1 MEYKAMI
8 PEKTK
13 NYDLPDSYEN
23 IEKTLITA
31 DEILSDAVK
40 NAKTLF
46 HSPTVSSLENSKIVS
61 RVMVLREFDLEKR
74 FMRFHTDYRAPKIK
88 QFKNN
93 SVASVVGY
101 DPILKV
107 QLKLQ
112 GKIEPHYQNSVTRKA
127 WDGSTT
133 RSKKCYLVK
142 GGSSFEIDNPRE
154 YDLKD
159 GNIDDGYINF
169 SVLIFIF
176 DSLEFLHLKSSG
188 HRRALHSWDPNLNS
202 TWLVP

>member
-8 PEKTK
+8 PEKSS

-31 DEILSDAVK
+31 DQILSDAVQ

-46 HSPTVSSLENSKIVS
+46 HSPTISSLEDSKIVS
-61 RVMVLREFDLEKR
+61 RVMVLREFDLKKR

-93 SVASVVGY
+93 NVASVVGY

-107 QLKLQ
+107 QIKLQ
-112 GKIEPHYQNSVTRKA
+112 GTIEPHYHNSVTRKA
-127 WDGSTT
+127 WDSSTT
-133 RSKKCYLVK
+133 RSKKCYSVR
-142 GGSSFEIDNPRE
+142 GGSSVKIDNPHE

-159 GNIDDGYINF
+159 GNIDDGYMNF
-169 SVLIFIF
+169 AVLIFTF
-176 DSLEFLHLKSSG
+176 DLLEFLHLKSSG
-188 HRRALHSWDPNLNS
+188 HRRALHTWNDKYKSS
-202 TWLVP
+202 WLVP